1 MVIERPGAGSTTRRT
16 ILSRSAAGIAAG
28 AAFALTGC
36 GARAGRLSVHTIPAE
51 ARSTDV
57 EILGGL
63 LDRKYKAIAAYTAG
77 IPLLAGKVQTNA
89 KQILSQEVTHS
100 DELYGLIRQAKGAG
114 NRPQPSYP
122 LGHPRT
128 RAEVLELLHTLEQEQ
143 IAAYL
148 DAIPSVSPGSVRAVL
163 ASILANDAQ
172 HVVLLRRGLR
182 VDPLPEPF
190 PTGSDSA

>member
-1 MVIERPGAGSTTRRT
+1 
-16 ILSRSAAGIAAG
+16 
-28 AAFALTGC
+28 
-36 GARAGRLSVHTIPAE
+36 VHTIPPE

-57 EILGGL
+57 EILSGL
-63 LDRKYKAIAAYTAG
+63 LDRKYKTISAYTAA
-77 IPLLAGKVQTNA
+77 IPLLAGKAQNNA
-89 KQILSQEVTHS
+89 KQILSQEVAHS
-100 DELYGLIRQAKGAG
+100 GELYGLIRKAKGAG

-128 RAEVLELLHTLEQEQ
+128 HVQVLELLHTLEQEQ
-143 IAAYL
+143 IAAFL

-163 ASILANDAQ
+163 ASVLANDAQ
-172 HVVLLRRGLR
+172 HVVLLRRALR